1 MSVKNHNGSNELE
14 IFLSNQD
21 PTRHLCGKFV
31 ARHLGISMQTLYRR
45 CKKGLIDYIKVDR
58 NVRFEVQAVLKYIAD
73 NRVSA
78 Q

>member
-1 MSVKNHNGSNELE
+1 MNRDNHNGSNEFE
-14 IFLSNQD
+14 IFLRNED
-21 PTRHLCGKFV
+21 PTRLLCGKFV
-31 ARHLGISMQTLYRR
+31 AGHLDISMQTLYRR